1 MYVVVIQ
8 TSEPDSTREATEIL
22 LKIFKSTYAKAD
34 LKQVANNATQ
44 MKAEKRTQLLRLLK
58 YFKDLFDVTLGD
70 WDGEP
75 VNLEVKPSSKT
86 FTSIYY
92 PVPKI

>member
-34 LKQVANNATQ
+34 LK
-44 MKAEKRTQLLRLLK
+44 
-58 YFKDLFDVTLGD
+58 
-70 WDGEP
+70 
-75 VNLEVKPSSKT
+75 
-86 FTSIYY
+86 
-92 PVPKI
+92 